1 MPDRATA
8 AAAPAPVVSAAM
20 APTVGEPSPGEAGS
34 GVAGDDGRPRPWVLA
49 ETSWATVK
57 EAEYDV
63 AVLPWGATEAHNY
76 HLPYATDNIECDGV
90 AAAAAGLA
98 WSRGARVVVLPTV
111 PFGVNTTQ
119 LDIPLTLNVS
129 PTTQLAL
136 LRDLASALG
145 GQGIRKLVILNG
157 HGGNNFRQMIREL
170 HPELPLFICAVN
182 WYDCVDP
189 RPYFSQP
196 GDHAGELETSVML
209 RLAPRLVQPLAS
221 AGSGSARPWRIRAL
235 REGWAWAPRQ
245 WTRVTA
251 DTGVGDPAAA
261 TAEKGAAFLEAVTE
275 RLAGLF
281 VELAA
286 ADTEDM
292 YG

>member
-1 MPDRATA
+1 MSEGAGGPGG
-8 AAAPAPVVSAAM
+8 PVHGV
-20 APTVGEPSPGEAGS
+20 PS
-34 GVAGDDGRPRPWVLA
+34 AGDGTPDPDPRPWVLA
-49 ETSWATVK
+49 ESSWATVR
-57 EAEYDV
+57 ETAYEV

-76 HLPYATDNIECDGV
+76 HLPYATDNIESDGV

-98 WSRGARVVVLPTV
+98 WSRGARVVVLPAV

-136 LRDLASALG
+136 LRDLASALA

-189 RPYFSQP
+189 RSYFSQP

-221 AGSGSARPWRIRAL
+221 AGSGSARQWRIRGL

-245 WTRVTA
+245 WTRVSE

-286 ADTEDM
+286 ADLGDM
-292 YG
+292 YA